1 MTKEEPQ
8 DLWEHSKEFL
18 RYKEVSKW
26 KSQSLLEKMRYM
38 TLGYHYFN
46 DLNCII
52 SYIILLVLILF
63 FILNSGNYVKQF
75 RYFCSLMSGPIGP
88 QLKVEI
94 QDFIVEIRKMRQAA
108 SFAVGLAQLMCALY

>member
-1 MTKEEPQ
+1 MKFN
-8 DLWEHSKEFL
+8 HRNIAYSI
-18 RYKEVSKW
+18 Y
-26 KSQSLLEKMRYM
+26 Y
-38 TLGYHYFN
+38 GIYHYFN